1 VDGPFGIHKEEG
13 VDDED
18 STFFIKPDRAPSPG
32 QSEVLFLV
40 IELISRIKDFL
51 EPKERRANYIS
62 EILGAFSAGSVSSDN
77 PELVKSAIT
86 QIEQRFAQEH
96 LANQI
101 KSKIAKSLLVLAGF
115 AAVSIALAST
125 ILFYPKAA
133 AIGTFSFLAVGVTV
147 GRFISTAMFSGERV
161 TGFAHFDQV
170 KKDVSSPVSSAS
182 LDLVIAFAAYILFS
196 AGFIVISFAEGP
208 SANAVLSNA
217 PTTLSGSASAADQG
231 LSTKMIDQDWRIAIG
246 FGILI
251 GTARSQFVDRIK
263 NLANNAK

>member
-1 VDGPFGIHKEEG
+1 MDGPFGIHKEEG

-125 ILFYPKAA
+125 
-133 AIGTFSFLAVGVTV
+133 
-147 GRFISTAMFSGERV
+147 
-161 TGFAHFDQV
+161 
-170 KKDVSSPVSSAS
+170 
-182 LDLVIAFAAYILFS
+182 
-196 AGFIVISFAEGP
+196 
-208 SANAVLSNA
+208 
-217 PTTLSGSASAADQG
+217 TLSGSASAADQG